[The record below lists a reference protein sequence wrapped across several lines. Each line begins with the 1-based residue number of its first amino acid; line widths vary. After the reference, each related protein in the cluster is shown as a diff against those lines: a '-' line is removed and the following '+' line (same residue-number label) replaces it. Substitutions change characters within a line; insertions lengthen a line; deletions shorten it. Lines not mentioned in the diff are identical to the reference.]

1 MAIITAILAIFEAI
15 AEWFVTIV
23 PTVLS
28 IFWAEGALT
37 ILGALAV
44 CGLAISVIFLV
55 MGVIQK
61 FLHFRG

>member
-1 MAIITAILAIFEAI
+1 MAIITAILAVFSAI
-15 AEWFVTIV
+15 AEWFVDIM

-28 IFWAEGALT
+28 IFWAEGSLT